1 MNKQEIVS
9 TAAMPYSLGD
19 EAFANLVALRRW
31 FHRHPE
37 LAFEEAE
44 TARRI
49 IAELERLDIPY
60 DYAGVGHAVIGHLG
74 GVDSARPAIG
84 LRAEMDALPGDET
97 TGVSYA
103 SANPGRMHACGHDAH
118 MAMVIGAA
126 ELLRNDPPPGPVRL
140 IFQPAEENGG
150 GARTAIADGALQN
163 VASIFAGHV
172 THEYHTGQIM
182 VRDTVVTAQSDRF
195 AIRIRGRGGHG
206 ARPHEAV
213 DAVVISGF
221 LITALQTLVSR
232 ETNPFH
238 PTVVTI
244 GKIRAGS
251 APNVIAEE
259 AQLEGS
265 IRTSNPDVRHHI
277 LHGIERMIR
286 AAAELHNAEI
296 SVDFTAGYPPVIND
310 PYRAA
315 LARKAARQ
323 VLGAENVVGS
333 EHPSMGSEDF
343 SFFLEHVP
351 GAFVRIGA
359 RDESWEPVPLH
370 SPAFDIDEKALAVG
384 TRFYEQVV
392 RTAHADMD
400 ARDAPV

>member
-1 MNKQEIVS
+1 MNTPQHVATSGTSYGLSEE
-9 TAAMPYSLGD
+9 L
-19 EAFANLVALRRW
+19 FARLVALRRW
-31 FHRHPE
+31 FHQHPE
-37 LAFEEAE
+37 LAFEEAD
-44 TARRI
+44 TAQRI
-49 IAELERLDIPY
+49 IAELERLSIPY
-60 DYAGVGHAVIGHLG
+60 DYAGVGHAVIGRIAG
-74 GVDSARPAIG
+74 AESGKGAVG
-84 LRAEMDALPGDET
+84 LRAEMDALPGNET
-97 TGVSYA
+97 TGAVYA
-103 SANPGRMHACGHDAH
+103 SMNPGKMHACGHGAH
-118 MAMVIGAA
+118 MAMLIGAA
-126 ELLRNDPPPGPVRL
+126 ELLCNDPPPGPVRL
-140 IFQPAEENGG
+140 IFQPAEESGG

-163 VASIFAGHV
+163 IAAIFACHV

-182 VRDTVVTAQSDRF
+182 VRDGVVTAQSDRF
-195 AIRIRGRGGHG
+195 MIRIRGRGGHG

-244 GKIRAGS
+244 GKIHAGS

-259 AQLEGS
+259 AELEGS

-296 SVDFTAGYPPVIND
+296 SVDFSAGYPPVVND
-310 PYRAA
+310 PGAA
-315 LARKAARQ
+315 AIARTAARQ
-323 VLGAENVVGS
+323 VVGADNVIGS

-343 SFFLEHVP
+343 SYYLNHAP
-351 GAFVRIGA
+351 GAFVRVGA
-359 RDESWEPVPLH
+359 RHEDWEPLPLH

-384 TRFYEQVV
+384 TRFYDQVV
-392 RTAHADMD
+392 RTAHAGIGNEGDE
-400 ARDAPV
+400 V